1 MKVAMLTY
9 GSRGDVQ
16 PYVAVA
22 DQLRTN
28 GHTVVFA
35 TPVNL
40 AATVSD
46 SGFEAAS
53 IPIDSQAFLSSEEGR
68 QFLANGRTT
77 TFLRRLAEEETAKR
91 DGLDE
96 ALIAASAG
104 ADVVVTGVLS
114 LTRAAAITERS
125 GQPLVVL
132 STLPF
137 EPTGDFPCP
146 YLVAGDLPTR
156 AARRASHRLFL
167 RLFSLSGRAN
177 TAAMRRRLGASGRV
191 PDVFR
196 RLRRDATPIVHMIS
210 PQLLPGPRDWPD
222 HCTLAGDVRIASHL
236 RAAWG
241 EAHLDSELLAWL
253 DAGPPPVFMG
263 FGSMPVL
270 EPAASLRMIDDVAA
284 RCGVR
289 ALVGAGWSDLTAGE
303 RCGGRLFIASR
314 FDHDRVLPRCSA
326 AVHHGGAGTTHAALR
341 AGLPA
346 VVAHVFAD
354 QILWGRQVAR
364 RKVGVSIPYRKLDAD
379 RLTAALAPL
388 LDDDVARRA
397 SSLADAMA
405 HERGAAVASE
415 AIERAA
421 GLSCSSGWRID
432 PTTLRPVITDEH
444 RFRRCHDGDAALEVL
459 VALWKGRPEAA
470 MVALEP
476 LLAADSGYWRWRALR
491 ADIRRDLGEHDEAI
505 ADYEA
510 LVREHV
516 DTNRYAVLMQHL
528 GKAHFAAGHFEA
540 AASCFERAVQMRSMV
555 GADPSLVGSSQLA
568 LDETRRR
575 IDRARAPDREQL
587 R

>member
-1 MKVAMLTY
+1 MKAAMLTY

-22 DQLRTN
+22 DQLRAN
-28 GHTVVFA
+28 GHAVVFA

-40 AATVSD
+40 AATVRA
-46 SGFEAAS
+46 SGFRAVS
-53 IPIDSQAFLSSEEGR
+53 IPIDSRAFLSSDEGR

-96 ALIAASAG
+96 ALIEASAG
-104 ADVVVTGVLS
+104 ADVVVTGILA

-146 YLVAGDLPTR
+146 YLVNGDLPTR

-167 RLFSLSGRAN
+167 RLFSLGGRAN
-177 TAAMRRRLGASGRV
+177 VAAMRSRLGAPGRA

-210 PQLLPGPRDWPD
+210 AQLLPRPGDWPD
-222 HCTLAGDVRIASHL
+222 RCTLAGDVPVPSHL

-241 EAHLDSELLAWL
+241 EAHLDDELMAWL

-263 FGSMPVL
+263 FGSLPVL

-289 ALVGAGWSDLTAGE
+289 ALVGAGWSDVPAGE
-303 RCGGRLFIASR
+303 RCGGRLFIASA

-354 QILWGRQVAR
+354 QILWGRQVTSR
-364 RKVGVSIPYRKLDAD
+364 GVGASMPYRRLDAD

-397 SSLADAMA
+397 SSLAEAMA
-405 HERGAAVASE
+405 HERGAPVAAE
-415 AIERAA
+415 AIEGAA
-421 GLSCSSGWRID
+421 GLSHS
-432 PTTLRPVITDEH
+432 
-444 RFRRCHDGDAALEVL
+444 
-459 VALWKGRPEAA
+459 
-470 MVALEP
+470 
-476 LLAADSGYWRWRALR
+476 
-491 ADIRRDLGEHDEAI
+491 
-505 ADYEA
+505 
-510 LVREHV
+510 
-516 DTNRYAVLMQHL
+516 
-528 GKAHFAAGHFEA
+528 A
-540 AASCFERAVQMRSMV
+540 AAAAPPR
-555 GADPSLVGSSQLA
+555 SSQ
-568 LDETRRR
+568 RWG
-575 IDRARAPDREQL
+575 AR
-587 R
+587 

>member
-1 MKVAMLTY
+1 MLTY

-16 PYVAVA
+16 PYLAVA
-22 DQLRTN
+22 DQLRAG

-40 AATVSD
+40 AATVRAG
-46 SGFEAAS
+46 GFEAAP
-53 IPIDSQAFLSSEEGR
+53 IPIDSQAFLSSDEGR

-96 ALIAASAG
+96 ALIEASVD
-104 ADVVVTGVLS
+104 ADVVVTGVLA

-146 YLVAGDLPTR
+146 YLVHGDLPTR

-177 TAAMRRRLGASGRV
+177 VAAMRTRLGAPGRA

-210 PQLLPGPRDWPD
+210 PQLLPRPRDWPD
-222 HCTLAGDVRIASHL
+222 HCTLAGDVPVPAHL

-241 EAHLDSELLAWL
+241 EAHLDDELLAWL

-289 ALVGAGWSDLTAGE
+289 ALVGAGWSDVPAGE
-303 RCGGRLFIASR
+303 RSGGRLFIASA
-314 FDHDRVLPRCSA
+314 FDHDRVLPRCAA

-354 QILWGRQVAR
+354 QILWGRQVTSR
-364 RKVGVSIPYRKLDAD
+364 RVGTSMPYRRLNAE

-397 SSLADAMA
+397 SSVADAMG
-405 HERGAAVASE
+405 HERGAAVAAE
-415 AIERAA
+415 AIETAA
-421 GLSCSSGWRID
+421 GLSRSSTAAAP
-432 PTTLRPVITDEH
+432 PTRPPH
-444 RFRRCHDGDAALEVL
+444 PSA
-459 VALWKGRPEAA
+459 
-470 MVALEP
+470 
-476 LLAADSGYWRWRALR
+476 
-491 ADIRRDLGEHDEAI
+491 
-505 ADYEA
+505 
-510 LVREHV
+510 
-516 DTNRYAVLMQHL
+516 QHL
-528 GKAHFAAGHFEA
+528 PEPDAPSWEPHPRSTGDGRAAPQRAH
-540 AASCFERAVQMRSMV
+540 
-555 GADPSLVGSSQLA
+555 
-568 LDETRRR
+568 
-575 IDRARAPDREQL
+575 
-587 R
+587 